1 MHNGFKVSVL
11 RYQPNMLLIY
21 DQRYDWPARTPKQR
35 EAEENLTR
43 GKYNGY
49 MSPKTKSKVNKYLT
63 TWVQSIEQLRGSK
76 HQNKAQKLPYLTFV
90 TLTLPSIQKHTDNEI
105 KRQALGNFIKEIQR
119 KCNVWNYFWR
129 AEAQKNGNI
138 HFHLIIDSFV
148 NHTELRGYWN
158 KQMDLMGYIEPFKKT
173 YGHNNPNSTDIHALR
188 NIKNPGAYLIKYV
201 TKSEGYRP
209 INGRIHGCS
218 DRIRVLRPYEV
229 EISTNEAAVIRKAM
243 TNDFNRIIKDDLFT
257 IVFGNFQ
264 TVKSL
269 EFVKLRKNVSAYLLD
284 IAIDLY
290 SNREASKAEIEQ
302 AELLKALEEEEQQAE
317 QMGIPFDYATEAWVP
332 DDINF

>member
-1 MHNGFKVSVL
+1 
-11 RYQPNMLLIY
+11 MLLIY

-35 EAEENLTR
+35 EAEENLSR

-63 TWVQSIEQLRGSK
+63 TWVQSIEQLRASK
-76 HQNKAQKLPYLTFV
+76 YQNKAKKLPYLTFV
-90 TLTLPSIQKHTDNEI
+90 TLTLPSRQKHTDNEI

-119 KCNVWNYFWR
+119 KHNVWNYFWR
-129 AEAQKNGNI
+129 AEAQKNSNI
-138 HFHLIIDSFV
+138 HFHLIIDSFI

-158 KQMDLMGYIEPFKKT
+158 KQMDLMGYIEPFKKE
-173 YGHNNPNSTDIHALR
+173 YGHSNPNSTDIHALR

-218 DRIRVLRPYEV
+218 DRIRVLSPYEV
-229 EISTNEAAVIRKAM
+229 EISTNEAAVIKKAM
-243 TNDFNRIIKDDLFT
+243 TNHFNKIIKADLFT
-257 IVFGNFQ
+257 IVLGNFQ
-264 TVKSL
+264 TEKST

-290 SNREASKAEIEQ
+290 SNKEASNEEIIEAAKMRDLSDQ
-302 AELLKALEEEEQQAE
+302 ETSFYQT
-317 QMGIPFDYATEAWVP
+317 GIEFPQYQYPLFHS
-332 DDINF
+332 DINF